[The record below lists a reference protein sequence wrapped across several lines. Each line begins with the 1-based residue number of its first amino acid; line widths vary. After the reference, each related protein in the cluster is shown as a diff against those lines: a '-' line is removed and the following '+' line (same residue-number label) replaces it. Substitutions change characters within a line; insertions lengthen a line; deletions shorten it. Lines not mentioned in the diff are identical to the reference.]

1 MQINISYTLY
11 TDGDYSLRN
20 AEDFGCTNRDV
31 VVDDFEYYDYVGSME
46 FKYEEEWRCKSEAK
60 DFLLRFL
67 CDGIHI
73 SYTHPWLLKDFY
85 DIMESLENV
94 INEYKDGISV
104 AKRHITGNYEG
115 TEIQIEI
122 SK

>member
-1 MQINISYTLY
+1 MRIEISYTLC

-20 AEDFGCTNRDV
+20 AEDLGCTNRDV
-31 VVDDFEYYDYVGSME
+31 VVNDFEHYDYVGSMK

-60 DFLLRFL
+60 NFLWRFL

-85 DIMESLENV
+85 DIMESLEDV
-94 INEYKDGISV
+94 INEYQEGITV
-104 AKRHITGNYEG
+104 VQRHITGNYEG
-115 TEIQIEI
+115 TEIKIEI

>member
-1 MQINISYTLY
+1 MCAFLWKEGEKMQINISYTLY
-11 TDGDYSLRN
+11 TDGDYGLRN
-20 AEDFGCTNRDV
+20 AEDFGCTNRDI

-60 DFLLRFL
+60 NFLWRFL

-85 DIMESLENV
+85 DIMESLENI
-94 INEYKDGISV
+94 INEYQ
-104 AKRHITGNYEG
+104 E
-115 TEIQIEI
+115 
-122 SK
+122 